1 MAEQQ
6 LSFLKFLPHASRHQ
20 LKCILEHI
28 TPAQLNAIGEV
39 CYNLLYG
46 TTDVSELKRHR
57 HIIRLLGDKKIP
69 AIKRRVIVHQH
80 PNVVVRVIRAVLP

>member
-1 MAEQQ
+1 MAEEQI
-6 LSFLKFLPHASRHQ
+6 SFLKFLPQASRKQ

-46 TTDVSELKRHR
+46 TIQIAEFKRHR
-57 HIIRLLGDKKIP
+57 HIIRILGDKKIP
-69 AIKRRVIVHQH
+69 AIKRRAIVLQR
-80 PNVVVRVIRAVLP
+80 PNIVVRLIQAVLP